1 MIKLLDMSPDGKS
14 KYLKD
19 FIDGLSDEEFRQY
32 LGDSGFKIVE
42 TGKRGELIADNRAE
56 TKSNKVIVDKVA
68 GMKKST
74 KLYFN
79 NNSDFIIEF
88 CSGLREYE
96 VAPGDSVE
104 VDVADEDVVYI
115 DAVY

>member
-1 MIKLLDMSPDGKS
+1 MLDMSPNGKS

-19 FIDGLSDEEFRQY
+19 SIDGLSDEEFRQY

-42 TGKRGELIADNRAE
+42 TGKRGKLIADNRAE

-74 KLYFN
+74 KLHFN

-88 CSGLREYE
+88 CSGTKEYV
-96 VAPGDSVE
+96 VAPGGSVQL
-104 VDVADEDVVYI
+104 I
-115 DAVY
+115 FRMRLRLRRKT